1 MSESVYDRVNDFGSV
16 KITLASPNDIRSWSF
31 GEVKKPETINY
42 RTYRPERDGLFCER
56 IFGPEKDYECACGK
70 YKGTKYKG
78 IICDRCGV
86 KVTHSRVRR
95 ARMGHINL
103 SAPVVHIWFFKA
115 MPSRLGNLLAMKTSD
130 LEKIIYFQDWVVID
144 PGDTDLQEKQVLTDD
159 EYIKLAAA
167 PNFDKASVT
176 DASGK
181 KLQVRGTV
189 TGAVEVET
197 FQIQVRA
204 VAEAKQ
210 RLLQLVE
217 LQPKLTKDEDKR
229 KVADALKRVQ
239 EEVNEAEAEFAKK
252 HGYPFSDTLATQIA
266 EAKLYVLLSDE
277 ENKAIDKA
285 AADAKDGKKP
295 EAPK

>member
-1 MSESVYDRVNDFGSV
+1 MRISTLLSLLLALAVTAQDKPAQNDEKKAESTSLEVLEIQGKRLALVRLIASANDFQAFQKEVEAIS
-16 KITLASPNDIRSWSF
+16 KERQEAAQTKQLLDLALTS
-31 GEVKKPETINY
+31 
-42 RTYRPERDGLFCER
+42 
-56 IFGPEKDYECACGK
+56 PEKEARQRQLDDRLQKLTLSNQAMNKAYGFDLTRQYLVVPTK
-70 YKGTKYKG
+70 LSIYK
-78 IICDRCGV
+78 
-86 KVTHSRVRR
+86 
-95 ARMGHINL
+95 
-103 SAPVVHIWFFKA
+103 
-115 MPSRLGNLLAMKTSD
+115 
-130 LEKIIYFQDWVVID
+130 
-144 PGDTDLQEKQVLTDD
+144 VLTDD

-295 EAPK
+295 EPAK